1 MATTTYGLDLAK
13 RVFQLYW
20 IDADSGEIHNKKFD
34 RAGLIEFFANRPA
47 GRIAI
52 EACGSANWWGR
63 KLGAMGHMVIL
74 LHARFIRPFV
84 QNNKTDAADAKAIWT
99 AVHQPGM
106 RTVAA
111 KSEEQQAILALHR
124 IRAQLIKSRTAQV
137 NQLRGLLYEFGV
149 VLKSGRHAGI
159 EEMRQRMAELEGCV
173 FTILFDALVEQ
184 LGRISQLDVDIKRIE
199 QRMATWKRKEMACK
213 AIAEIPGVGLLTATA
228 LLATVGDARAFQSG
242 RELAA
247 FIGLVPRQNGTGGKI
262 RLGQISKRGDPY
274 LRTLLIHGARSVLF
288 AAKEKGAWAEQLLKR
303 WPPNVAVVAL
313 ANKIVRI
320 AWAVLTSGQPY
331 QRQYISAQP

>member
-20 IDADSGEIHNKKFD
+20 IDGDSGEIHNKKFD
-34 RAGLIEFFANRPA
+34 RTALIEFFANRPA

-63 KLGAMGHMVIL
+63 KLQAMGHAVVLM
-74 LHARFIRPFV
+74 HARFIRPFV

-99 AVHQPGM
+99 A
-106 RTVAA
+106 A

-124 IRAQLIKSRTAQV
+124 IRSQLIKSRTAQV

-149 VLKSGRHAGI
+149 ILKSGRQAGV
-159 EEMRQRMAELEGCV
+159 EEMRKRMAELEDCV
-173 FTILFDALVEQ
+173 PAILIDALVEQ
-184 LGRISQLDVDIKRIE
+184 LGRISQLDADIKRIE
-199 QRMATWKRKEMACK
+199 QRMAAWKKKEMACK

-228 LLATVGDARAFQSG
+228 LLATVGDAHAFKSG

-247 FIGLVPRQNGTGGKI
+247 FVGLVPRQNGTGGKV

-274 LRTLLIHGARSVLF
+274 LRTLLIHGARAVLF
-288 AAKEKGAWAEQLLKR
+288 SAKEKSTWAEQLLKR
-303 WPPNVAVVAL
+303 RPPNVAVVAL

-320 AWAVLTSGQPY
+320 AWAVLTSGRPY
-331 QRQYISAQP
+331 QRQYVSR